1 MGTKTTNKKPA
12 TKKKATPKKAS
23 LNKKVAKKIQ
33 SKKVA
38 DPVEKKIT
46 IICLIVSTIV
56 VAASLFVGIFFNPE
70 KIAKRKMEYLV
81 ADYYENYF
89 YDNFVGTV
97 EDDDSDKVFE
107 KYAEIGFAPVY
118 LRQLLLF
125 DNRKHDDFN
134 KYFTTKNYVCNKNV
148 TRAQIFPVAPYGKT
162 DYKVTYTY
170 SCNYE

>member
-12 TKKKATPKKAS
+12 TKKKTAPKKAS

-46 IICLIVSTIV
+46 IVCLIASTIV
-56 VAASLFVGIFFNPE
+56 VVVSLFVGVFFNPK
-70 KIAKRKMEYLV
+70 KIAQRKMEYLV

-89 YDNFVGTV
+89 YDNFVDAI
-97 EDDDSDKVFE
+97 ESDKEKVFKE
-107 KYAEIGFAPVY
+107 YAETGFAPVY

-125 DNRKHDDFN
+125 DNRKHDDYN
-134 KYFTTKNYVCNKNV
+134 KYFTTKNYTCDKNV
-148 TRAQIFPVAPYGKT
+148 TRAQVFPVAPYGKT
-162 DYKVTYTY
+162 DYRVTYTY